1 MAPAVTVTSTQEVAV
16 PTVYPRVVEPT
27 VGVPGSVYGVADA
40 VAAVLLPAAFVATT
54 PIVYEV
60 PFESPV
66 IVQVV
71 LVVVQDALPGD
82 AVAV

>member
-1 MAPAVTVTSTQEVAV
+1 M
-16 PTVYPRVVEPT
+16 
-27 VGVPGSVYGVADA
+27 YGVADA

-54 PIVYEV
+54 PIVYAV

-71 LVVVQDALPGD
+71 LVVVQDAVPGV